1 MNVGFILNK
10 FLCGRKITEFKP
22 LKMKVMKKL
31 FLPFL
36 AVAALGFAAGCS
48 DDDPVTPGPGPD
60 PEAEVITKSGILEGD
75 ETWTADK
82 IYVLD
87 GKVVV
92 DDGITLTIE
101 PGTLI
106 KAETGDLDQ
115 ASALIVDPGGR
126 LLAEGT
132 ADAPIIFTSVDDDIK
147 PGETES
153 SLELADAGKWGG
165 VIILGNAPISVS
177 AASGTALIEGI
188 PDNLSYGT
196 YGGTDAVDEFAPG
209 EGGSKLDYISI
220 RFSGVA
226 LAADSEIQGLTLGGV
241 GSATS
246 IKNIEIY
253 SNLDDGVEFFGG
265 TVSVENLLIYGQQD
279 DGIDIDQ
286 AYSGTISNAFVIQ
299 TEESGSAFEIDGPEG
314 SMENSFT
321 LRNITVDAGNFD
333 GKLLADFRSRAMGT
347 LENIYMFNI
356 NAAGS
361 SVNIADNATA
371 ANYNSGKII
380 FDSWEIAVPAGKTVA
395 DLFTTL
401 DSGGNPITTP
411 VSNEAFVDN
420 VTAVEE
426 GTVGADLSVFG
437 WTYTKSQGAF

>member
-1 MNVGFILNK
+1 
-10 FLCGRKITEFKP
+10 
-22 LKMKVMKKL
+22 MKVMKKL

-36 AVAALGFAAGCS
+36 AVIALGFAAGCS
-48 DDDPVTPGPGPD
+48 DDDPINPGPGPD
-60 PEAEVITKSGILEGD
+60 PDPDPEVEVVTKSGILEGD

-92 DDGITLTIE
+92 DEGTTLTIE
-101 PGTLI
+101 PGTII
-106 KAETGDLDQ
+106 KGEIGDLDQ
-115 ASALIVDPGGR
+115 ASALIIDPGAR

-132 ADAPIIFTSVDDDIK
+132 AEAPIIFTSVDDDIM

-153 SLELADAGKWGG
+153 TLEIEDAGKWGG

-188 PDNLSYGT
+188 PDNVPYGI
-196 YGGTDAVDEFAPG
+196 YGGNDPVDEFAPG

-241 GSATS
+241 GSATT

-265 TVSVENLLIYGQQD
+265 TVNVENLLVYGQQD

-286 AYSGTISNAFVIQ
+286 AYSGTVSNALVIQ
-299 TEESGSAFEIDGPEG
+299 TTESGSAFEIDGPEG
-314 SMENSFT
+314 NMEDSFT
-321 LRNITVDAGNFD
+321 LRNITVDASNLD
-333 GKLLADFRSRAMGT
+333 GKYLADFRSRAMGT

-356 NAAGS
+356 SANGS
-361 SVNIADNATA
+361 SVNIADNNTA
-371 ANYNSGKII
+371 ANYNAGELI
-380 FDSWEIAVPAGKTVA
+380 FNSWELVLPEGKEIA

-401 DSGGNPITTP
+401 DEDGNPITTE
-411 VSNEAFVDN
+411 VSNAAFVDN

-426 GTVGADLSVFG
+426 GTVGADLSQFN
-437 WTYTKSQGAF
+437 WTLTKALGAF